1 MIPSSKNPI
10 ARNVIHRVPLQAI
23 LIVPFVLQIFATVG
37 IVGYLSYKN
46 GQRAVNDLAT
56 QLETEVGGKIKQ
68 NVEIFLDTAQ
78 NSHDVFAA
86 SIESGTVDTQNFSQ
100 LENEFWYQLKYG
112 LVPDLFFANPQGDL
126 IGMQLEDGE
135 ATTRVKDRSTGSNR
149 HKYLLD
155 DRGNRTKLVQNRPYN
170 TLDRPWYKAAIQRN
184 QPTWSAVYSST
195 NLLFPEFSAVRPIY
209 DKSGNLLGVL
219 GSEVSLEQ
227 ISNFLRHLTISA
239 SGQAFII
246 ERNGELIASSTAEAP
261 FIVEEQ
267 GKDKIEKRVLASNSI
282 NPLTQATA
290 KELLKQFGSLEQIK
304 QRQQFT
310 FALKGQLQI
319 VQVEPLQDRQGIDW
333 LVVIVIPESDF
344 MGQINANTR
353 TTILLCAIALG
364 LAIIL
369 GIYTSHWIAQPIL
382 ELNQASKAI
391 AEGNLDRQVADNRI
405 RELNTVG
412 QSFNHMANQLQDSF
426 SALERSNAE
435 LEYRVTERTK
445 KLRKKNTQ
453 LNTALEELHRTQTQ
467 MIQTEKMSA
476 LGQMVAG
483 VAHEINNPVNFIHGN
498 LEHIKTY
505 TGELLYLVQAY
516 QEYIPNPPQTIQEL
530 IETIELTFLSED
542 IPKILQSM
550 AIGTTRI
557 REIVLSLRN
566 FSRLDESEFKAVDLH
581 EGIDNTLLIL
591 RHRFQATAD
600 RPAIQVI
607 KEYGTLPKIE
617 CYAGQLN
624 QVFLNLLTNAID
636 ALEEANQ
643 GLTFAEIEA
652 HRNTIWIHT
661 TVEEGGRIKVTITD
675 NGNGISKDVRS
686 RLFDPFFTTKP
697 VGKGTGLGLS
707 ISYQIVTEKHK
718 GKLWCDSTLGEGTKF
733 CLEIPVRQMR
743 SISLSSV

>member
-1 MIPSSKNPI
+1 MIPFSKNSI

-86 SIESGTVDTQNFSQ
+86 SIESGTVDTQNFAQ
-100 LENEFWYQLKYG
+100 LEHEFWHQLKYG

-126 IGMQLEDGE
+126 IGVQLEDGE
-135 ATTRVKDRSTGSNR
+135 ATTRVKDRSTGNNR

-155 DRGNRTKLVQNRPYN
+155 DRGNRIKLVQTRAYN
-170 TLDRPWYKAAIQRN
+170 TLDRPWYKAAIRGT
-184 QPTWSAVYSST
+184 QPTWSAVYPST
-195 NLLFPEFSAVRPIY
+195 NLLFPEISAVRPIY

-219 GSEVSLEQ
+219 GSEMTLEQ
-227 ISNFLRHLTISA
+227 ISNFLGNLKISA

-261 FIVEEQ
+261 FIIEEH
-267 GKDKIEKRVLASNSI
+267 GKDKFEKRILASNSI

-290 KELLKQFGSLEQIK
+290 KQLLNQFGSLEQIK
-304 QRQQFT
+304 QRQHFT
-310 FALKGQLQI
+310 FQLNGELQI
-319 VQVEPLQDRQGIDW
+319 VQVEPFQDGRGIDW
-333 LVVIVIPESDF
+333 LIAIVIPESDF

-391 AEGNLDRQVADNRI
+391 AEGNLDRQVADNPI

-412 QSFNHMANQLQDSF
+412 QSFNHMANQLQASF

-435 LEYRVTERTK
+435 LEYRVTERTQE
-445 KLRKKNTQ
+445 LSEKNTQ
-453 LNTALEELHRTQTQ
+453 LNAALEELHRTQTQ

-505 TGELLYLVQAY
+505 AGDLLYLVQTY
-516 QEYIPNPPQTIQEL
+516 QQYLPNPPQTIQEL
-530 IETIELTFLSED
+530 IQAIDLTFLSED
-542 IPKILQSM
+542 LPNILRSM
-550 AIGTTRI
+550 EVGTDRI

-566 FSRLDESEFKAVDLH
+566 FSRLDEAEFKAVDLH
-581 EGIDNTLLIL
+581 EGIDNTLMIL

-624 QVFLNLLTNAID
+624 QVFLNLLSNAID

-643 GLTFAEIEA
+643 KLTFTEIDA
-652 HRNTIWIHT
+652 DRNTIWIHT
-661 TVEEGGRIKVTITD
+661 AVETGDRVKVTISD
-675 NGNGISKDVRS
+675 NGNGIAEKVRS
-686 RLFDPFFTTKP
+686 HLFDPFFTTKP

-718 GKLWCDSTLGEGTKF
+718 GKLWCDSIIGEGTKF
-733 CLEIPVRQMR
+733 CLEIPVRQIR
-743 SISLSSV
+743 

>member
-1 MIPSSKNPI
+1 MIPLSKNSI

-23 LIVPFVLQIFATVG
+23 LIVPFVLQIFITVG

-46 GQRAVNDLAT
+46 GQKAVNNLAT
-56 QLETEVGGKIKQ
+56 QLETEVGAKIKQ

-100 LENEFWYQLKYG
+100 LENEFWHQLKYG
-112 LVPDLFFANPQGDL
+112 LVSDLFFANPQGDL
-126 IGMQLEDGE
+126 IGMQLEDGK

-155 DRGNRTKLVQNRPYN
+155 DRGNRTKLVQIRPYN

-184 QPTWSAVYSST
+184 QPTWSAVYPST
-195 NLLFPEFSAVRPIY
+195 NLLFPEISAVRPIY
-209 DKSGNLLGVL
+209 DRSGNLLGVL
-219 GSEVSLEQ
+219 GSEMTLEQ
-227 ISNFLRHLTISA
+227 ISNFLGNLKIST

-246 ERNGELIASSTAEAP
+246 ERNGELIASSTVEAP
-261 FIVEEQ
+261 FIIEEY
-267 GKDKIEKRVLASNSI
+267 GKDKFEKRVLASNSI

-290 KELLKQFGSLEQIK
+290 KQLLTQFGSLEQIK
-304 QRQQFT
+304 QRQHFT
-310 FALKGQLQI
+310 FQLNGERQI
-319 VQVEPLQDRQGIDW
+319 VQVEPFQDGRGIDW
-333 LVVIVIPESDF
+333 LIAIVIPESDF

-369 GIYTSHWIAQPIL
+369 GIYTSHWITQPIL

-391 AEGNLDRQVADNRI
+391 TQGSLDRRIADSRI

-412 QSFNHMANQLQDSF
+412 QSFNHMANQLQASF

-435 LEYRVTERTK
+435 LEYRVTERTQE
-445 KLRKKNTQ
+445 LSEKNTQ

-498 LEHIKTY
+498 LEHIKNY
-505 TGELLYLVQAY
+505 AGDLLYLVQAY
-516 QEYIPNPPQTIQEL
+516 QKYFPNPPQTIQEL
-530 IETIELTFLSED
+530 IQAIDLTFLNED
-542 IPKILQSM
+542 LPNIMRSM
-550 AIGTTRI
+550 QVGTDRI

-566 FSRLDESEFKAVDLH
+566 FSRLDEAEFKTVDLH
-581 EGIDNTLLIL
+581 EGIDNTLMIL
-591 RHRFQATAD
+591 RHRFQATAY

-607 KEYGTLPKIE
+607 KEYGTLPEIE

-624 QVFLNLLTNAID
+624 QVFLNLLNNAID

-643 GLTFAEIEA
+643 GRTLTEIDA
-652 HRNTIWIHT
+652 DRNTIWIQ
-661 TVEEGGRIKVTITD
+661 TVLEAGDRIKVMIAD
-675 NGNGISKDVRS
+675 NGNGIAENVRS
-686 RLFDPFFTTKP
+686 HLFDPFFTTKP

-707 ISYQIVTEKHK
+707 ISYQIVTEKHM
-718 GKLWCDSTLGEGTKF
+718 GKLWCDSILGEGTKF
-733 CLEIPVRQMR
+733 YLEIPVRQIR
-743 SISLSSV
+743 